1 MWSWLCQIC
10 KVRQGLLWA
19 SGLLL
24 SGQKPVIL
32 PGELVA
38 CVACRIHAESFHTE
52 IDDVEPGSG
61 SKRYVHPW
69 EVKGGD
75 WVVCSEAKSS
85 KSPVPEGEAKIFRLP
100 ADDDD
105 EGQGLCKE
113 M

>member
-1 MWSWLCQIC
+1 MPDL
-10 KVRQGLLWA
+10 QGDGEAGVSLGIRPLA
-19 SGLLL
+19 VGT
-24 SGQKPVIL
+24 KPVIL

-38 CVACRIHAESFHTE
+38 CVAGRINAESFHTE
-52 IDDVEPGSG
+52 IDGEEPGSG
-61 SKRYVHPW
+61 SKRYAHPW

-75 WVVCSEAKSS
+75 WVVCSDSS

-105 EGQGLCKE
+105 DEGQGLCKE

>member
-1 MWSWLCQIC
+1 MPDL
-10 KVRQGLLWA
+10 QGEAGDGVALGIRPLA
-19 SGLLL
+19 IGT
-24 SGQKPVIL
+24 KPVIL

-38 CVACRIHAESFHTE
+38 CVAGRIHAESFHTE
-52 IDDVEPGSG
+52 IGDVEPGSDI
-61 SKRYVHPW
+61 KRYVHPW

-75 WVVCSEAKSS
+75 WVVCNDSS
-85 KSPVPEGEAKIFRLP
+85 KSPVPEGEANIFRLS